1 MGKIRFSTKQSFYGL
16 AFVLPCMAVL
26 AIMLLYPLIQTIF
39 FSFSRIKLP
48 GFDLEFIGVEN
59 FIKVFRRQEMPTIIL
74 NTIFWTLG
82 SVFFRMLLGLLTA
95 LVMNSDVPGIKVLRV
110 VVLLPW
116 TVPSIVAAST
126 WRWMFQG
133 DFGVF
138 NGMLKA
144 WGFRSFS
151 WLADAST
158 AMPSILIA
166 ATWAGYPF
174 VMMMLL
180 AAMQGLPKEY
190 FEAAYVDGAN
200 AFQRF
205 LYITL
210 PGIKAVVLIILA
222 LETISAV
229 NAFDLIFNMTG
240 GGPGNATE
248 IFGLFI
254 YRLGF
259 TNLDFASASAVSV
272 VLILVALFL
281 FFVYNLFQGTAK
293 KGDLVE

>member
-1 MGKIRFSTKQSFYGL
+1 MGKMRFSTKQSLYGVT
-16 AFVLPCMAVL
+16 FVLPCMVIL
-26 AIMLLYPLIQTIF
+26 IIMMVYPLLQTFI
-39 FSFSRIKLP
+39 FSFSSIKLP
-48 GFDLEFIGVEN
+48 RFETSFIGFSN
-59 FIKVFRRQEMPTIIL
+59 FIKVFKRPEIPVVIR
-74 NTIFWTLG
+74 NTILWTVG
-82 SVFFRMLLGLLTA
+82 SVCLRILMGMITA
-95 LVMNSDVPGIKVLRV
+95 LVMNSDVPGVRILRV
-110 VVLLPW
+110 VILLPW
-116 TVPSIVAAST
+116 TVPSIVSAST

-144 WGFRSFS
+144 WGFRSLSF
-151 WLADAST
+151 LADSST
-158 AMPSILIA
+158 AMPSILVV

-174 VMMMLL
+174 VMMMIL
-180 AAMQGLPKEY
+180 AAMQGLSKEN

-205 LYITL
+205 WYITL
-210 PGIKAVVLIILA
+210 PGIKPVLLIILA

-259 TNLDFASASAVSV
+259 TNLDFAGASAVSV
-272 VLILVALFL
+272 VLIILALLLVIIYSM
-281 FFVYNLFQGTAK
+281 VQRTGKKEDITA
-293 KGDLVE
+293 

>member
-1 MGKIRFSTKQSFYGL
+1 
-16 AFVLPCMAVL
+16 MALL
-26 AIMLLYPLIQTIF
+26 AIMMLYPLIQTIL

-48 GFDLEFIGVEN
+48 KFDLEFTGFEN
-59 FIKVFRRQEMPTIIL
+59 FIKVFTRQEMPIVIH
-74 NTIFWTLG
+74 NTIFWILG
-82 SVFFRMLLGLLTA
+82 SVCFRLILGMLTA
-95 LVMNSDVPGIKVLRV
+95 LVMNSDVPGIRVLRV
-110 VVLLPW
+110 VVLIPW
-116 TVPSIVAAST
+116 TVPSIVSAST

-144 WGFRSFS
+144 WGFKSLSF
-151 WLADAST
+151 LADSST
-158 AMPSILIA
+158 AMPSILVA

-180 AAMQGLPKEY
+180 AAMQGMPKEY
-190 FEAAYVDGAN
+190 FEAAIADGAN
-200 AFQRF
+200 TVQRF
-205 LYITL
+205 WHITVPL
-210 PGIKAVVLIILA
+210 IKPIILILVA
-222 LETISAV
+222 LETINAV

-259 TNLDFASASAVSV
+259 TNLDFAGASAVSV
-272 VLILVALFL
+272 VLIVVAILL
-281 FFVYNLFQGTAK
+281 FFIYNLFQGVVK
-293 KGDLVE
+293 KGDLSS